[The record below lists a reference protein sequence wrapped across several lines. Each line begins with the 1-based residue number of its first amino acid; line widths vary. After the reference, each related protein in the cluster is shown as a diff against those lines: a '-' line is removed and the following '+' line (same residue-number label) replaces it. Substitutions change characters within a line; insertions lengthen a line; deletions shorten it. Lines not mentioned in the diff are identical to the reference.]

1 MRHYSIVDECILEI
15 IHELVMMVITSEN
28 NEFIMN
34 GRSVL
39 YSFILQDLFGFSS
52 AMAS

>member
-15 IHELVMMVITSEN
+15 IHELVMVITSEN

-39 YSFILQDLFGFSS
+39 YYKIFSIS
-52 AMAS
+52 PPPWHPSKS